1 MLPVGGFCIA
11 VFAGWIMKPEHS
23 KQELDLPGEHLT
35 FSVWKFLVCYVA
47 PTAVFLV
54 FLNVVGV
61 L

>member
-1 MLPVGGFCIA
+1 MLPIGGFCIA
-11 VFAGWIMKPEHS
+11 IFSGWIMKQTHS
-23 KQELDLPGEHLT
+23 ESELALT
-35 FSVWKFLVCYVA
+35 QPIFYQMWKFSVRYLA